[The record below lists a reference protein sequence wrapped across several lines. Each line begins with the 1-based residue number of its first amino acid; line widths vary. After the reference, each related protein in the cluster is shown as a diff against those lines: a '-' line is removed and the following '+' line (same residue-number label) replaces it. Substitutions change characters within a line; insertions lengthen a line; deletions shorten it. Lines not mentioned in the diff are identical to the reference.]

1 MNSGPRVAARF
12 VLPRARQAGQGEDA
26 GLMDRPAQA
35 SSPGAWMSTS
45 VRSVC
50 AVLIMGGALMAA
62 AASPVP
68 ASGGAE
74 RVEDD
79 FAGTWVTWW
88 DENGEPSACARMFVV
103 AESSGTLDG
112 MWAAPG
118 WNGLL
123 HGTVDQTRRG
133 LRWQGQWRD
142 QNGSGGFRFVL
153 GAPGTPPD
161 RFEGVYTSGGESEEL
176 MWNGA
181 RLVEGDIPEV
191 PCAFLGS

>member
-1 MNSGPRVAARF
+1 MG
-12 VLPRARQAGQGEDA
+12 
-26 GLMDRPAQA
+26 
-35 SSPGAWMSTS
+35 TS
-45 VRSVC
+45 FRTVF

-62 AASPVP
+62 AAAPMP
-68 ASGGAE
+68 AAGGSAE
-74 RVEDD
+74 VATVADD
-79 FAGTWVTWW
+79 FEGTWVTWW

-103 AESSGTLDG
+103 SEGPGTLDG

-142 QNGSGGFRFVL
+142 ENGSGGFRFLL
-153 GAPGTPPD
+153 GAPGTPAD
-161 RFEGVYTSGGESEEL
+161 RFAGVYTTGGERDEL

-181 RLVEGDIPEV
+181 RLVEDDIPDV
-191 PCAFLGS
+191 PCTFTGN